1 MTTVKK
7 GDNVEWKYGKSK
19 AEGKVAEV
27 HKEDVNKNVQGKTI
41 KRKGSKEE
49 PALVIKQD
57 NGKEVVKSAS
67 EVDKK

>member
-1 MTTVKK
+1 MATAKK
-7 GDNVEWKYGKSK
+7 GDQVEWKYGKSK
-19 AEGKVAEV
+19 AEGKVTEV
-27 HKEDVNKNVQGKTI
+27 QTKEVNKKVQGKTI

-67 EVDKK
+67 EVTKK

>member
-27 HKEDVNKNVQGKTI
+27 SKEDIDKKVQGKNI
-41 KRKGSKEE
+41 KRKGSEKE

-67 EVDKK
+67 EVTKK